1 LVFFVFYLSEK
12 RSEDFQSG
20 KEVIEMA
27 GAIDTLLTLGFGVLS
42 MTRERAK
49 EIVDE
54 LVTKGEVRLEESK
67 ALIDRMV
74 SRGEEERAELRKLI
88 EEELKRAKPGIAT
101 RKDIEELSAKID
113 ALAEKLAGG

>member
-1 LVFFVFYLSEK
+1 
-12 RSEDFQSG
+12 
-20 KEVIEMA
+20 MA
-27 GAIDTLLTLGFGVLS
+27 GVIDTLLALSFGALS

-54 LVTKGEVRLEESK
+54 LVKKGEVRLEESRS
-67 ALIDRMV
+67 LIDKMT

-88 EEELKRAKPGIAT
+88 EEGLERTKTGLAT

-113 ALAEKLAGG
+113 ALAEKLAGE